1 MPFKTLLAA
10 LVLMLAPGMA
20 LAMGCS
26 DLRQTTASCADGQ
39 IWDSASQSCVTPI
52 SS

>member
-10 LVLMLAPGMA
+10 LALSMAPSLA
-20 LAMGCS
+20 LAMGCG
-26 DLRQTTASCADGQ
+26 DLRQTTASCAEGQ
-39 IWDSASQSCVTPI
+39 VWDSASQSCVTPV